1 VVSKPVAR
9 YLARLRDG
17 VKPVTVAKASSTEAK
32 SFGVYLGGFNYPATP
47 AQVRLLSQW
56 NVVVLDSR
64 ANGVTEALA
73 ACPNA
78 SSQILGRVDVRSLV
92 DAHKASNTDPV
103 IQAIQLVE
111 ETITTHF
118 KSHNGRNS
126 LFTGVLI
133 ANFADHLS
141 PPVFNQV
148 VNYINALGFAVW
160 LEMST
165 PDYLSNEQCRAINM
179 RAIGGIVYR
188 NGTIRTD
195 GLQQNFH
202 QMAKMRTAMRAVAA
216 QRVPHGP
223 PMMLWETVDEGVQH
237 EYAVT
242 IRTFNWCRFNS
253 ALCWIGT
260 AGALVDAESAAVET
274 INDAP
279 LGALMWMKNDTNMKS
294 HNVWRN
300 NDKVSHC
307 QSMQATPSGPLHRH
321 LPF

>member
-1 VVSKPVAR
+1 MAR

-17 VKPVTVAKASSTEAK
+17 VKPVTVAKASTTEAK
-32 SFGVYLGGFNYPATP
+32 SFGVYLGGFNYPASP

-56 NVVVLDSR
+56 NVVVLDPR
-64 ANGVTEALA
+64 ANGVSEALA
-73 ACPNA
+73 VCPNP
-78 SSQILGRVDVRSLV
+78 SSQVLGRVDVRSLV
-92 DAHKASNTDPV
+92 DADKASNTDPV
-103 IQAIQLVE
+103 IQAIRLVD

-118 KSHNGRNS
+118 KSRNGGNS
-126 LFTGVLI
+126 LFTAVLL

-148 VNYINALGFAVW
+148 VNYINALGFSVW

-165 PDYLSNEQCRAINM
+165 PEYLSNEQCRAINM
-179 RAIGGIVYR
+179 RAIGGIIYR

-223 PMMLWETVDEGVQH
+223 PMMLWETIDEGVQH

-260 AGALVDAESAAVET
+260 AGALVDAERAAVET

-300 NDKVSHC
+300 NDKVSHRPNLC
-307 QSMQATPSGPLHRH
+307 PASAVSLRGHVPY
-321 LPF
+321 